1 MKTPPSTGSR
11 AIESGATE
19 PTATASMPSAPE
31 ARRGTRGFDL
41 ASLVEYSK
49 TLDCIHC
56 GLCLSTCPTY
66 QLTGVESSSPR
77 GRIQLMRSVAE
88 GELEPDAEYADEMDF
103 CLLCRHCETACPA
116 GVEFGALMEH
126 ARSGL
131 TEQVPR
137 PPLARAARW
146 IGFRVV
152 LPRRWVLDLAG
163 AALRL
168 AQVTG
173 AERLGRWLLARASI
187 ALPVSPTVPNR
198 RARRRLDACTP
209 ATGEAR
215 GAVDVL
221 EGCVMPIL
229 FGRVNRATSR
239 SLAGLGYESRP
250 FAGATC
256 CGSLHAHN
264 GDLNGARVLARR
276 MLAAARAE
284 ARDGNEPL
292 PLVVNSAGC
301 SAHLKEL
308 HHLFEEGDPD
318 RAAAEEL
325 AARVYD
331 FTEFTAPRLRRRSP
345 ERSLEGAWKG
355 PFAYDDPCHL
365 CHAQQIRSQPRDV
378 LAVLP
383 GLNLVPLENSE
394 GCCGSAGIYSV
405 LRPADS
411 TAVLEPKL
419 DALVQSGARTL
430 VTANP
435 GCHLQWQAGIER
447 RGLNVRVVHVAELVA
462 RAYDG
467 RTSE

>member
-1 MKTPPSTGSR
+1 MSGHPNHTAADAPRTGGS
-11 AIESGATE
+11 
-19 PTATASMPSAPE
+19 
-31 ARRGTRGFDL
+31 TRGFDL
-41 ASLVEYSK
+41 ASLVEYTK
-49 TLDCIHC
+49 TLECIHC
-56 GLCLSTCPTY
+56 GLCLTSCPTY

-77 GRIQLMRSVAE
+77 GRIHLMRSVAE
-88 GELEPDAEYADEMDF
+88 GDLEPDAEYADEMDF

-131 TEQVPR
+131 TEQMPR
-137 PPLARAARW
+137 PPLARALRW
-146 IGFRVV
+146 IGFRFV
-152 LPRRWVLDLAG
+152 LPRRRVLDLAG
-163 AALRL
+163 AALR
-168 AQVTG
+168 AVQITG
-173 AERLGRWLLARASI
+173 VERIGRWLLARAGSVV
-187 ALPVSPTVPNR
+187 PTSPRVPKG
-198 RARRRLDACTP
+198 RARRRLEPSTP
-209 ATGEAR
+209 ADGAAR

-221 EGCVMPIL
+221 EGCVMPVL
-229 FGRVNRATSR
+229 FGRVNRATGR

-250 FAGATC
+250 LAGVTC

-264 GDLNGARVLARR
+264 GDLDGARTLARR
-276 MLAAARAE
+276 MLAAARATE
-284 ARDGNEPL
+284 RDGSDPL

-308 HHLFEEGDPD
+308 HHLFDPDDPD

-331 FTEFTAPRLRRRSP
+331 FTEFAAPRLRRRPP
-345 ERSLEGAWKG
+345 ERSIEGAWKG

-365 CHAQQIRSQPRDV
+365 CHAQQIRTPPRDV
-378 LAVLP
+378 LAALP
-383 GLNLVPLENSE
+383 GLELVPLENSE

-411 TAVLEPKL
+411 AAVLEPKL
-419 DALVQSGARTL
+419 DALERSGARTL

-447 RGLNVRVVHVAELVA
+447 RGLDVRVVHVAELVA

-467 RTSE
+467 RTTE